1 MSAPPTPLV
10 PQAFERSTLL
20 YYALFAA
27 ASAAICAQINVRL
40 GITPNTAVI
49 GVLAAIA
56 AGRTLLPQ
64 LRSPERQVMVETATS
79 AGGFAGA
86 NIALVSIAT
95 LYLVGL
101 ERLVVPLVVGIT
113 AGMMIDIWLG
123 YRLFGTRAF
132 PAEAPW
138 PDGQAVGRVILAGDE
153 GGTQARELLQGVA
166 AGVVGRLV
174 SLPAAGLG
182 IAFIGNPVALAA
194 LAIGL
199 LARAHGTALGLGIG
213 GTYVPQGLM
222 IGAGLV
228 QVGQT
233 AWVVRR
239 HSRVAAGTE
248 PATATGIDRQGSA
261 ATRRAELV
269 VHLAAFLAGAGLL
282 AWLAG
287 LWQDMPLARLAIW
300 VAFAGAS
307 AFVHTVIV
315 GYCAMLSGWFP
326 SFAVAIA
333 LLLMAA
339 LVGFPLEALAML
351 AGYVLSTGPQF
362 ADLGYDLKSGWMV
375 RGQGTD
381 PVREAAGRRQQAL
394 LQEFGALVGLLT
406 AAAIAGTYWRAGLV
420 PPMSRVV
427 AATIGLHRTADLS
440 WQLAVGA
447 GCGAAA
453 QALGGPSRAIGIL
466 LATGL
471 LLDNAPY
478 GYALAGALLVR
489 AWTGTAR
496 MSVRAPGLV
505 AGDGLAGFAMALAG
519 AW

>member
-1 MSAPPTPLV
+1 MSVPPAV
-10 PQAFERSTLL
+10 PVPRAFERSTLL

-49 GVLAAIA
+49 GVLVAIA
-56 AGRTLLPQ
+56 AGRTLLPPF
-64 LRSPERQVMVETATS
+64 RSPERQVMVETATS

-101 ERLVVPLVVGIT
+101 ERLVVPLVVGI
-113 AGMMIDIWLG
+113 AVGMMIDIWLG

-153 GGTQARELLQGVA
+153 GGAQGRELLQGVA
-166 AGVVGRLV
+166 AGIIGRLV
-174 SLPAAGLG
+174 SVPAAGLG

-194 LAIGL
+194 LATGL
-199 LARAHGTALGLGIG
+199 LVRAHAPAFGMEVG

-233 AWVVRR
+233 AWVVWRR
-239 HSRVAAGTE
+239 SQSAPLTTPAGVGGAAGHT
-248 PATATGIDRQGSA
+248 TAMP
-261 ATRRAELV
+261 RAELAG
-269 VHLAAFLAGAGLL
+269 HLAAFLVGAGVL

-287 LWQDMPLARLAIW
+287 LSQHAPAAQLATWI
-300 VAFAGAS
+300 VFAGVA

-333 LLLMAA
+333 LLLVAA
-339 LVGFPLEALAML
+339 LVGFPIEALAML

-375 RGQGTD
+375 RGQGAD
-381 PVREAAGRRQQAL
+381 PAREVEGRRQQAL

-406 AAAIAGTYWRAGLV
+406 AAFIAGIYWRAGLV

-427 AATIGLHRTADLS
+427 AATIGLARTADLS
-440 WQLAVGA
+440 WQLAAGA
-447 GCGAAA
+447 GLGAAA

-496 MSVRAPGLV
+496 MSVRAPGLI
-505 AGDGLAGFAMALAG
+505 AGDGIAGFALAIAG
-519 AW
+519 VW